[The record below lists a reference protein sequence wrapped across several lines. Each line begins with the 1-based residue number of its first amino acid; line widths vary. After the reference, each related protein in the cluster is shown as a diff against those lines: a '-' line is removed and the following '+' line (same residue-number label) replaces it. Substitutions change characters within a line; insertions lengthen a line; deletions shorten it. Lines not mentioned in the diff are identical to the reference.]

1 MDIILE
7 RVLSL
12 LPKKENG
19 DFEFGSKKKF
29 AQMLGLPHNTIS
41 MWISGDNESYKK
53 KLHQIADIYNV
64 SVEWL
69 KGETDIK
76 VKPATETGDGQSD
89 IPDDWQKMYFEA
101 TPDEIA
107 QIKNYFGFLKSQ
119 RKN

>member
-53 KLHQIADIYNV
+53 KLHQIANIYNV

-76 VKPATETGDGQSD
+76 EKPTAESSSELSELDKKLHNAITQIQDEEKKRWLLKMIQSLS
-89 IPDDWQKMYFEA
+89 E
-101 TPDEIA
+101 EE
-107 QIKNYFGFLKSQ
+107 
-119 RKN
+119 